1 MIDCYIVDDEP
12 LARRA
17 LKSLLGRIPDCRV
30 VGEAAG
36 AAAAMQQIRSLDV
49 DLLFLDIRM
58 PEVSGLELARALK
71 DPPTIVF
78 TTAYREH
85 AVEGFEVDALDYLV
99 KPIGMS
105 RLLKALD
112 RYRTAVATLR
122 EDPHWTIR
130 ADRKTVRVRIRE
142 IRYIESIRDYVK
154 VVLPGDSILTKKS
167 LADTADELEPYGFV
181 RIHRSFLINRAHVI
195 SFSSEEVVVDGTA
208 LPVGRAF
215 RQEAMERLESGAR
228 G

>member
-36 AAAAMQQIRSLDV
+36 AAAAMQEIRALDV
-49 DLLFLDIRM
+49 DLIFLDIHM

-71 DPPTIVF
+71 DPPAIVF
-78 TTAYREH
+78 TTAHREH

-105 RLLKALD
+105 RLLKAVD
-112 RYRTAVATLR
+112 RYRTAASTVA
-122 EDPHWTIR
+122 EDPHWTVR
-130 ADRKTVRVRIRE
+130 ADRKTVRLRIRE
-142 IRYIESIRDYVK
+142 IRYVESIRDYVK
-154 VVLPGDSILTKKS
+154 IVMPGDSLLTKKS
-167 LADTADELEPYGFV
+167 LSDTADELEPYGFV
-181 RIHRSFLINRAHVI
+181 RIHRSFAVNRAHVAA
-195 SFSSEEVVVDGTA
+195 FSSEEVVVDGTR

-215 RQEAMERLESGAR
+215 RQEAIQRLES
-228 G
+228 

>member
-36 AAAAMQQIRSLDV
+36 GAAAMQEVRSLDV

-58 PEVSGLELARALK
+58 PEVTGLELARALK
-71 DPPTIVF
+71 DPPAIVF
-78 TTAYREH
+78 TTAHREH

-105 RLLKALD
+105 RLLRAVD
-112 RYRTAVATLR
+112 RYRSAAASKAAVDA
-122 EDPHWTIR
+122 HWTVR

-154 VVLPGDSILTKKS
+154 IVLPGDSILTKKS
-167 LADTADELEPYGFV
+167 LTDAVDELEPHGFI
-181 RIHRSFLINRAHVI
+181 RIHRSFAVNKAHVS
-195 SFSSEEVVVDGTA
+195 SFSSEEVVVDGTT

-215 RQEAMERLESGAR
+215 RQDALELLEGC
-228 G
+228 